1 MISDKNY
8 HTPVLLQEVLEVLQP
23 RAGEQIIDA
32 TAGGGGYSEM
42 LLKAGAKVLA
52 IDQDPDAI
60 RHLKEKFDGKYDMVL
75 AQDNFSNIKSI
86 AVEHK
91 FFNIKGI
98 VFDLGTSSHQIKES
112 GRGFSFSKD
121 EDLDMRMSLNNELT
135 AKEIV
140 NKWSEE
146 ELTRIF
152 LKYGEEHFAKQ
163 IAKEIVMQRK
173 IEKIDTTRELAQI
186 IEKIVPRVSK
196 IHPATRVFQALRIV
210 VNDEMKVLAS
220 ALSDS
225 FEILSKGGKIVVVS
239 FHSLEDRIVKRY
251 FEEIEREGK
260 AHLIVKRPIMA
271 QALELSVNP
280 RARSAK
286 LRAIEKI

>member
-1 MISDKNY
+1 MINDKNY
-8 HTPVLLQEVLEVLQP
+8 HTPVLLQGVLEVLQP
-23 RAGEQIIDA
+23 KAGEQIIDA

-60 RHLKEKFDGKYDMVL
+60 RHLKEKFEGKSDIVL
-75 AQDNFSNIKSI
+75 FQDNFSNIKSI

-121 EDLDMRMSLNNELT
+121 EELDMRMSPDTDLT

-152 LKYGEEHFAKQ
+152 LKYGEEHFAER

-173 IEKIDTTRELAQI
+173 TKEINTTKELSQI

-210 VNDEMKVLAS
+210 VNDEMKALAS
-220 ALSDS
+220 ALADS
-225 FEILSKGGKIVVVS
+225 FGILSHGGKIVVVS

-251 FEEIEREGK
+251 FEELERQGK
-260 AHLIVKRPIMA
+260 VHLVVKRPIMA
-271 QALELSVNP
+271 QALELSLNP